1 MLGYS
6 DTTTAFG
13 GIVNKSCDASAP
25 TDFWNI
31 DDILAEG
38 EIIPCVIKC
47 DANGLKHLE
56 QMAE

>member
-31 DDILAEG
+31 DDILAEE
-38 EIIPCVIKC
+38 EIIPCVFKC

-56 QMAE
+56 